1 MNSKTYGESWKPANG
16 VGPTTETDM
25 KIHSLIVRTAF
36 IMAFLLTVSAESMAQ
51 AIGHAEAVRP
61 DSPNSRWTINV
72 DFNPVPTRRIKQ
84 FYLLT
89 VDGSRVRQID
99 LVNPRWDQNR
109 IIYSGDAE
117 NPLEITVDSKTEK
130 LKLSKPYEVRVT
142 VENNEADKEDLYLR
156 AEVIPNDPVMT
167 LSKGE
172 KAKVKSADDA
182 DIYVSG
188 ELNGAH
194 KQKTS
199 FATQIKLQK
208 YRYFNPSDR
217 SWRHTPFF
225 KLNASTD
232 ADADPDS
239 MEIGWDIQYLANFG
253 AFDHKIKLE
262 SERDFGNTNL
272 LYDTRFTFLPVARP
286 KGNTNFKVFPNPFI
300 GGEFG
305 KNLHSPLKAA
315 EGDGIARLLAGVDL
329 RFAFYLKKDS
339 EEPEIN
345 WTTSYVR
352 RWLLTDELSFKADDD
367 GKLQLRQFGTN
378 PRDYFSSKLS
388 YKFTKFAEVFTEYE
402 WGQVPPSYK
411 LVDHRFRLGFA
422 YKYKFGVKQ

>member
-1 MNSKTYGESWKPANG
+1 
-16 VGPTTETDM
+16 M
-25 KIHSLIVRTAF
+25 KIHNIIDRTAF
-36 IMAFLLTVSAESMAQ
+36 IMAFLTLVSVECMAQ

-61 DSPNSRWTINV
+61 DNDNGQWTISI
-72 DFNPVPTRRIKQ
+72 DFNPVPTRKIKQ
-84 FYLLT
+84 FYILT
-89 VDGSRVRQID
+89 VDGLRVQQIN
-99 LVNPRWDQNR
+99 LTSIRWDENQ
-109 IIYSGDAE
+109 IIYTGNTE
-117 NPLEITVDSKTEK
+117 NPLEVAVDSKTEK
-130 LKLSKPYEVRVT
+130 LRLAKPYEVRVT
-142 VENNEADKEDLYLR
+142 VENNEAGKEDLYLR
-156 AEVIPNDPVMT
+156 AEVILNDPQTT
-167 LSKGE
+167 LNE
-172 KAKVKSADDA
+172 AQKATAKSVDDA

-199 FATQIKLQK
+199 FATRIKLQK
-208 YRYFNPSDR
+208 YMYFNRTDA
-217 SWRHTPFF
+217 SWRHAPFF

-232 ADADPDS
+232 PDADPDS
-239 MEIGWDIQYLANFG
+239 MEIGWGVQYLANFG

-272 LYDTRFTFLPVARP
+272 IYDTRFTFLPVARP
-286 KGNTNFKVFPNPFI
+286 KGNTNFKIFPNPFI

-305 KNLHSPLKAA
+305 KNIRSPLKAA
-315 EGDGIARLLAGVDL
+315 EGDGVARLLAGADL
-329 RFAFYLKKDS
+329 RFAFYLKEDS

-352 RWLLTDELSFKADDD
+352 RWLLTDELSFEADKD

-388 YKFTKFAEVFTEYE
+388 YRFTKFAEVFTEYE

-422 YKYKFGVKQ
+422 YKYKFGVK